1 MKRGSKPRI
10 SGASVSDT
18 RLSEMLAPPSAEITS
33 HEVVVLSSVAN
44 KISFSSSSLPTNTNL
59 SVASSGLSEGV
70 GFFPP
75 NDASASLPKGTA
87 SRDRHSLKRR
97 FESEDVPVLFNQF
110 LDFIDTKKRATVS
123 SHVSS
128 APAALGAPPPD
139 ASFLFP
145 LGNPH
150 SQKDVDS
157 RDVGGNVR
165 SVPIFSFP
173 DIRKSSGSG
182 APSLTVNQQRDC
194 GNAMGRS
201 GLYAQSHAPRLQ
213 SDAFAFNSSGMLNRT
228 GQVDRHYFPPSLTL
242 PSRSSDLSSRPTF
255 ISSALPSGGYLT
267 RSGYSC

>member
-18 RLSEMLAPPSAEITS
+18 RLSETLAPPSAEITS

-70 GFFPP
+70 GIFPP
-75 NDASASLPKGTA
+75 TDASASLPEGTA

-150 SQKDVDS
+150 SQKDVVS
-157 RDVGGNVR
+157 CDVGGNVR

-182 APSLTVNQQRDC
+182 APSLTVNQH
-194 GNAMGRS
+194 AMGRS
-201 GLYAQSHAPRLQ
+201 GLYAHFHAPRLQ

-255 ISSALPSGGYLT
+255 TSSALPSGGYLT